1 MFRLASIRS
10 GAQRFMLGLAL
21 CGGMIAT
28 PASAGV
34 TVNIGQPGF
43 YGRLDI
49 GGFPQPALLHPQ
61 PTVIYRQ
68 PTAMEPLYLRVPPGH
83 ARHWRRYC
91 QRYGA
96 CGVPV
101 YFVRDDWYEQRYVPL
116 YRERHGRE
124 WRHERDEYR
133 DERHHHH
140 GHGHR
145 D

>member
-1 MFRLASIRS
+1 MSRLESIHGSTRH
-10 GAQRFMLGLAL
+10 LVLAL
-21 CGGMIAT
+21 ALFGSMIAT

-34 TVNIGQPGF
+34 TINIGQPGF

-49 GGFPQPALLHPQ
+49 GGFPPPALLYPQ
-61 PTVIYRQ
+61 PTVIYQ
-68 PTAMEPLYLRVPPGH
+68 PPAVMEPLYLRVPPWH
-83 ARHWRRYC
+83 ARHWRSYC

-116 YRERHGRE
+116 YRERYGRE
-124 WRHERDEYR
+124 WRHEREDYR
-133 DERHHHH
+133 DEHHHHH
-140 GHGHR
+140 GHR